1 MTDIKHRVSLVANPH
16 ANCRAELEAHTV
28 KKIIKDNVML
38 TSKLDTKYTRAF
50 MQYRNTRD
58 RDTNRSPA
66 EFLMGGTM
74 HDFLPRSKEHLMK
87 ES

>member
-1 MTDIKHRVSLVANPH
+1 MM
-16 ANCRAELEAHTV
+16 
-28 KKIIKDNVML
+28 KKIIRDNVML
-38 TSKLDTKYTRAF
+38 TRKMDTKYTRSF

-66 EFLMGGTM
+66 EFLMERTLR
-74 HDFLPRSKEHLMK
+74 DYLPRSKEHLMK

>member
-1 MTDIKHRVSLVANPH
+1 
-16 ANCRAELEAHTV
+16 
-28 KKIIKDNVML
+28 ML

-66 EFLMGGTM
+66 EFLMGRTM